1 MAAEVTS
8 YSSERKLKENGQR
21 VAEHK
26 TLGYPPSLAIK
37 MFSFS
42 QLQTVLAG
50 SPRLFPQRK
59 LFSGTP
65 LGPAVTAKGT
75 ARQSKPFIPVREAG
89 PA

>member
-1 MAAEVTS
+1 M
-8 YSSERKLKENGQR
+8 
-21 VAEHK
+21 
-26 TLGYPPSLAIK
+26 
-37 MFSFS
+37 
-42 QLQTVLAG
+42 LAG

-89 PA
+89 AA